1 MNVKKEI
8 DYLMKRLVIIS
19 LDALSSDDF
28 KIFSENDRV
37 KQYIKQAH
45 VVEQADSVFV
55 SNTYVV
61 HSSVVTGLEPFEHG
75 VISNVKYKPLDNNP
89 DWHWY
94 LSDIKK
100 PTLFSIAKQNGLKTL
115 SIMWPA
121 TARGNI
127 DYNIPEVFT
136 NRWWKSQVLFSLW
149 SGKFFYTIKMFAKF
163 RHLLDGI
170 KQPNRDDF
178 CNAAFC
184 DTIVAKKPHFMTIHF
199 TDTDTQ
205 KHEFGIKSPEVMQS
219 IDRMAARVEKIVD
232 ALKTAEIFDETSVI
246 IMSDHAQVDIE
257 QTIDI
262 NKFLEKNNLLSNK
275 LYFEPAGGCAFLFC
289 NNSDIDEV
297 KQLIETNAET
307 LGFDRYLSEEELKV
321 SGYLDKAAFGI
332 SAKYGFEYTDNIPH
346 KGNHG
351 YTLDRENYKPF
362 YCYFGKDVKP
372 HVEQSGKLTDIFGLS
387 LRLLGINR

>member
-1 MNVKKEI
+1 
-8 DYLMKRLVIIS
+8 MKRLVIIS
-19 LDALSSDDF
+19 LDAMSSDDF
-28 KIFSENDRV
+28 KIFSENDKV
-37 KQYIKQAH
+37 KQYINQAH

-75 VISNVKYKPLDNNP
+75 VISNVKYKPFDNNP

-94 LSDIKK
+94 LRDIKK
-100 PTLFSIAKQNGLKTL
+100 PTLFSIAKQNGLKVL

-163 RHLLDGI
+163 RHLLEGI

-178 CNAAFC
+178 CNAVFC
-184 DTIVAKKPHFMTIHF
+184 DTIVEKKPHLMTIHF

-205 KHEFGIKSPEVMQS
+205 KHEHGIKSTNVSES
-219 IDRMAARVEKIVD
+219 IDRMATRVEKIIE

-262 NKFLEKNNLLSNK
+262 NKFLDENKLLSK
-275 LYFEPAGGCAFLFC
+275 ELYFEPAGGSAFLF
-289 NNSDIDEV
+289 NKNSGAHTETV
-297 KQLIETNAET
+297 KQLINQNAKM
-307 LGFDRYLSEEELKV
+307 LGIDRYLTEQEMQV
-321 SGYLDKAAFGI
+321 SGYLDKASFGI
-332 SAKYGFEYTDNIPH
+332 SAKYGFEYTDNVPH

-362 YCYFGKDVKP
+362 YCYFGKDIEP